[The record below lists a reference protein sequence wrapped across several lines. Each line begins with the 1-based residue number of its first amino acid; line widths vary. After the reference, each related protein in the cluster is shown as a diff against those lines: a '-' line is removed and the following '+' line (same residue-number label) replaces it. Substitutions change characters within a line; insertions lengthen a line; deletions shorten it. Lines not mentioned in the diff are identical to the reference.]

1 MCRRSAGRYAASRAR
16 RWAGGRREADVAPL
30 AGAVERDL
38 LAQSRFSAWMLLF
51 WALAGAL
58 FGLVLPG
65 RLARIRAILFT
76 QAAPNLLAG
85 LAALIIAIPL
95 IVLLALTLIGV
106 VLPRRSPSR
115 SGLRGSLNRRRR
127 LVARLWAAQRAWTHR
142 RKQRCPVLA
151 TALGTALLGALE
163 QLAWLGLPL
172 ALLAGALGLGAVLR
186 LMLFSRRPRLAAA
199 RTSA

>member
-1 MCRRSAGRYAASRAR
+1 
-16 RWAGGRREADVAPL
+16 
-30 AGAVERDL
+30 
-38 LAQSRFSAWMLLF
+38 MLLF

-85 LAALIIAIPL
+85 FVTLIIAIPL
-95 IVLLALTLIGV
+95 TVLLALTLIGV
-106 VLPRRSPSR
+106 VFAAPLALALWIAWVFGTVAVGSWLGF
-115 SGLRGSLNRRRR
+115 GLSHALGRIGGSKM
-127 LVARLWAAQRAWTHR
+127 VA
-142 RKQRCPVLA
+142 PVLA

-186 LMLFSRRPRLAAA
+186 LMLFSRRPHLAAA